1 MNNSATSIE
10 TLFERA
16 EDYSKTTIELIKLS
30 AIDKSA
36 ELVSSLAA
44 RLAIFMV
51 VALFI
56 LIINIGLAMWIGELL
71 GKTYYGFFAVG
82 GFYVLISILLYAF
95 RNQWIK
101 TPVSNSIINQ
111 MLKKKAVRSEER
123 RVGKE

>member
-111 MLKKKAVRSEER
+111 MLKKKAV
-123 RVGKE
+123 